1 MVDSPRRK
9 EIIRTL
15 QTSKTPLSGT
25 VLGEK
30 LGVSRQII
38 VQDIALLR
46 TAGYDIIST
55 NRGYLLNDSN
65 TQPCKLVKVRHG
77 FDQIEEELNLVVD
90 LGGCVEDVLVNHRT
104 YAKLE
109 APLNIKNRRD
119 VQRFVADLKN
129 GDSSPLS
136 AITSGYHF
144 HHISAESQEV
154 MDEIV
159 EALDQKGFLAE
170 FTPYE
175 RGEEGEE

>member
-1 MVDSPRRK
+1 M
-9 EIIRTL
+9 
-15 QTSKTPLSGT
+15 
-25 VLGEK
+25 
-30 LGVSRQII
+30 
-38 VQDIALLR
+38 
-46 TAGYDIIST
+46 
-55 NRGYLLNDSN
+55 
-65 TQPCKLVKVRHG
+65 
-77 FDQIEEELNLVVD
+77 
-90 LGGCVEDVLVNHRT
+90 GGCDEAVLVNPRT

-129 GDSSPLS
+129 GVSSPLS

-144 HHISAESQEV
+144 HHISAESPEV
-154 MDEIV
+154 LDEIV